1 MHSENKG
8 IICVNNQINTTPPPT
23 PPPPPPPA
31 PSIMH
36 FLLNSKDFLTVL
48 ISSNKHF
55 SYAIKINLEIR
66 HTACCKLYITKHDCT
81 AGHTFKRYDDHIA
94 WLRHI
99 IINELQIP
107 KLSEYI
113 RIDHQLYMKF
123 VFTGS
128 PVPLLQW
135 FRYGYI
141 C

>member
-8 IICVNNQINTTPPPT
+8 IICVNNQINTPPPR
-23 PPPPPPPA
+23 P
-31 PSIMH
+31 PSIMR
-36 FLLNSKDFLTVL
+36 FILNSKNFLTVL

-66 HTACCKLYITKHDCT
+66 HTACCKLYVTKHDCT
-81 AGHTFKRYDDHIA
+81 AEHTFKRYDDHIA
-94 WLRHI
+94 WRRHI
-99 IINELQIP
+99 IINEFQIP

-123 VFTGS
+123 F
-128 PVPLLQW
+128 LH
-135 FRYGYI
+135 GYI

>member
-1 MHSENKG
+1 MCQQSNKH
-8 IICVNNQINTTPPPT
+8 PPHP
-23 PPPPPPPA
+23 

-36 FLLNSKDFLTVL
+36 FLLNSKNFLTVL

-94 WLRHI
+94 WRRHI

-123 VFTGS
+123 FFTGS
-128 PVPLLQW
+128 AVPLLQW
-135 FRYGYI
+135 FRYGYF

>member
-1 MHSENKG
+1 MCQQSNKH
-8 IICVNNQINTTPPPT
+8 PPT
-23 PPPPPPPA
+23 PRPPPPHP

-36 FLLNSKDFLTVL
+36 FLLNSKNFLTVL

-94 WLRHI
+94 WRRHI